1 MLVRVVTDAHDNYM
15 YLHSLSCWDVYM
27 ILSVIQAL
35 ASTCMISIFL
45 VEYMIRVAF
54 GASNL
59 ASPFFTPGVF
69 LFSISILFVTYM
81 THRLHG
87 CIFQVYKCV
96 AIFIVVSYIAK
107 YVYVEL

>member
-1 MLVRVVTDAHDNYM
+1 
-15 YLHSLSCWDVYM
+15 M

-45 VEYMIRVAF
+45 VKYMIRVTF
-54 GASNL
+54 GASDL

-69 LFSISILFVTYM
+69 LFSISIFFVTYM

-87 CIFQVYKCV
+87 CIFQVYKYV

-107 YVYVEL
+107 YAYV